1 MNPPEEKH
9 TRPMAQEE
17 HLDRITNGPDRLVSG
32 SGSCST
38 PGQGTYSGQ
47 YPDTESTPG
56 PDSTFERSGS
66 WSGSCRFRARETRVG
81 ARDPMYRALGA
92 WSGAN
97 RSEDSRPGREVAFP
111 ICAGPLGVSARMIRI
126 ISTPDR
132 TPGHVRGKRGERPL
146 QQGRSPLIFPCG
158 KAVLEMIRVV
168 RSGSCRSGSRIEQEC
183 SGCGSWSERFPG
195 HARTMVR
202 VGTMRV
208 LQVRSAP
215 DPV

>member
-17 HLDRITNGPDRLVSG
+17 RLDRIPNDPDRLVSG

-38 PGQGTYSGQ
+38 PGQGTYSVQ

-132 TPGHVRGKRGERPL
+132 TPDHVRGKRGERPL

-158 KAVLEMIRVV
+158 KAVLEMIRIV
-168 RSGSCRSGSRIEQEC
+168 RSGSCMIRIKKRTGVLRIRIVSGSCPDPEPVPDHKSVLFPEC
-183 SGCGSWSERFPG
+183 SGSGVP
-195 HARTMVR
+195 
-202 VGTMRV
+202 
-208 LQVRSAP
+208 L
-215 DPV
+215 